1 MTPPAPSPV
10 RDAILDH
17 IARTDFAVL
26 PPAVVTAT
34 KAVILD
40 TLACGIVG
48 SSDPVAAKLLPT
60 AEARHG
66 GPHIPIWGRAR
77 TAPAFAAVMTNAY
90 QVHGLEYA
98 AVHERATVHSMSAI
112 FPTVMAYAD
121 MTGAVSGADLIAA
134 INIGNDVACLL
145 GLAATQGARFFR
157 PGVCGAMGATAALA
171 KLARLDRTQTMN
183 LFGLAYSQLSGTMQ
197 AHTEASMALGLQ
209 IGFSTRNV
217 LTALDLVQAGLTG
230 PHDVFDGKFG
240 YFALFERDGDARP
253 FLHELGTAWRTAEL
267 SFKPFPSGRAS
278 HGVLDA
284 LTCLRAQYAF
294 TAADVAEV
302 VLDVPPFVHR
312 LGGRPAVQPMDPAYA
327 RLCVPFLAAAY
338 LRDGFV
344 DVRTYRPENLN
355 DPAVH
360 DLARRVRVN
369 IDKNPDV
376 NALSPVHVRVV
387 LTSGRTLDLPVPVL
401 HGHPDYPM
409 TDAQNR
415 AKLEN
420 ACATALVPVDAAALA
435 RDVAVLETLPDAAAL
450 SRRAAGL

>member
-1 MTPPAPSPV
+1 MNSPV

-26 PPAVVTAT
+26 PSNVVTAT

-40 TLACGIVG
+40 TFACGIAG
-48 SSDPVAAKLLPT
+48 ATDPVAGKLLPT
-60 AEARHG
+60 AQARHG
-66 GPHIPIWGRAR
+66 GQQLPIWGRGIS
-77 TAPAFAAVMTNAY
+77 APAFAAAMTNAY

-121 MTGAVSGADLIAA
+121 MTGTVSGKDLIAA
-134 INIGNDVACLL
+134 INIGNDIACLL
-145 GLAATQGARFFR
+145 GLAATQGPRFFR
-157 PGVCGAMGATAALA
+157 PGVCGAMGATAAIAKLA
-171 KLARLDRTQTMN
+171 KLDRAQTMN

-209 IGFSTRNV
+209 IAFSTRNV
-217 LTALDLVQAGLTG
+217 LTALDLVRAGLTG

-253 FLHELGTAWRTAEL
+253 FLAELGTAWRTAEL

-284 LTCLRAQYAF
+284 LTRLRAEHGF
-294 TAADVAEV
+294 TAEDVAEV
-302 VLDVPPFVHR
+302 ILDVPPFVHR

-327 RLCVPFLAAAY
+327 RLCIPFLAASY

-344 DVRTYRPENLN
+344 DVRTYRAENLN

-360 DLARRVRVN
+360 ELAGRVRVV

-387 LTSGRTLDLPVPVL
+387 LKSGRALDMPVPVL
-401 HGHPDYPM
+401 LGHPDDPM
-409 TDAQNR
+409 TEAQNR

-420 ACATALVPVDAAALA
+420 ACAAAAARVDAAALA
-435 RDVAVLETLPDAAAL
+435 RAVSVLETLTDVAAL